1 MEFYEKIVF
10 MFIKFS
16 AICEEKGFSQL
27 LQDHNVIIGI
37 VYFNLFIFTIIIII
51 LIHIPY
57 DMPDF
62 SAFCVYFKHQQ

>member
-37 VYFNLFIFTIIIII
+37 VYFNLFIFTIIII